1 MKAVFLCELK
11 DAMMRVFDESVV
23 AKIRTLAELD
33 ETIYSKSDVLASPGK
48 FADTEIVFSTW
59 GMPVF
64 SEKEIEDFLP
74 NLKCIFYG
82 AGTVQEFARPFL
94 NRGVKV
100 FSAWAANAVP
110 VAEVTVAEIILA
122 GKNIFT
128 QTRLMEEKRIDEANK
143 LKATSVGNYRHK
155 VGIIGCGMIGT
166 LVAKMLSV
174 YSLDVC
180 VFDPFLSEERA
191 KELNVTRLSLDELFE
206 SCLVVSNHLAD
217 NADTRGMI
225 KYSHFVSMPKYG
237 TFINTG
243 RGAQVVEEE
252 LIKALADR
260 PDLTAVLDVTYKEP
274 PELSSQLYTLPN
286 CFLTPHIAGSQGKE
300 VVRMAE
306 YMAVEFEKYLGGE
319 ASPYEVTLKMLETM
333 A

>member
-1 MKAVFLCELK
+1 MKAIFLCELK
-11 DAMMRVFDESVV
+11 DAICRVFDESVV
-23 AKIRTLAELD
+23 AKLRTLTELD
-33 ETIYSKSDVLASPGK
+33 ETIYNKSDLLTAPEK
-48 FADTEIVFSTW
+48 FADTEIIFSTW

-94 NRGVKV
+94 SRGVKV

-110 VAEVTVAEIILA
+110 VAEVTVAEIILS
-122 GKNIFT
+122 GKNLFT
-128 QTRLMEEKRIDEANK
+128 QTRLMEKKRIDEANK

-217 NADTRGMI
+217 NEKTRGMI
-225 KYSHFVSMPKYG
+225 KYSHFASMPKDG

-243 RGAQVVEEE
+243 RGAQVVEDD
-252 LIKALADR
+252 IIRALSERA
-260 PDLTAVLDVTYKEP
+260 DLTAILDVTYHEP
-274 PELSSQLYTLPN
+274 PELSSPLYELPN
-286 CFLTPHIAGSQGKE
+286 CFLTPHISGSQGKE